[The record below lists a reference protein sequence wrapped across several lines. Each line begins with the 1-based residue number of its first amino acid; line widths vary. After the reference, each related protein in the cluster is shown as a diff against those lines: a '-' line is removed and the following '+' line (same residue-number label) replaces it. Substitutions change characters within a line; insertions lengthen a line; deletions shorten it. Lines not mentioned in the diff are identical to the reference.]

1 MLYKVYPTTP
11 TQSYPTLKPYLQTP
25 PNSYEWRKKMK
36 PGTPQTLKPEAK
48 KEDGL
53 YPTILQYDEKNNIH
67 FLFFCN
73 TDEDNYSCMH
83 LE

>member
-1 MLYKVYPTTP
+1 
-11 TQSYPTLKPYLQTP
+11 
-25 PNSYEWRKKMK
+25 MK

-53 YPTILQYDEKNNIH
+53 YPTIFQYDEKNNFH